1 MKLTTDYMRVLTKDS
16 RMRQKICEV
25 VEWDRRNNAG
35 VDKTPL
41 NK

>member
-25 VEWDRRNNAG
+25 VEWDRRNNPG
-35 VDKTPL
+35 VDKTSL

>member
-25 VEWDRRNNAG
+25 VEGDRRNNG
-35 VDKTPL
+35 VDKATL